1 MPLLAETLITPPG
14 FRTPAVHRQPVIS
27 DFLPGAIDSTMSA
40 ASRFALPHVTLLT
53 ALCGGAAAQTPAG
66 IAPLVLDTMPRTTPA
81 LPAGT
86 TAGAQAPHLAP
97 GDAMSTAHGVGI
109 TKPTSSA
116 LNLRRTAS
124 QRRSTPLGG
133 TGIAAGR
140 LLPVGGVLARISA
153 PSTWPGSL
161 ATTDTGRAVV
171 GWAPG
176 AVMSLDQVLG
186 RADRTLDTTETT
198 LPGGMR
204 FIRTR
209 VRQSDNTVIR
219 PLTTLYPRVPTA
231 ISQQGSATLLQLRM
245 SSGTT
250 WSVGRGGLAARN
262 LGLADTRL
270 ASRLAG
276 LESVVANPLVALVPE
291 HRFASTSTYLG
302 GAWTGRVAW
311 VQGQGCAPCAGGS
324 VMELSH
330 QGRHHAVN
338 LSVASL
344 TEDGGLTDQS
354 DSAGSHTLSPQTR
367 TTGLTLSAAWAV
379 SEEWL
384 VAAAWSAAR
393 TTARLPGS
401 VGGQLVA
408 DAYGVGLLKTDSWR
422 PGDRLSLALQAPL
435 STRAGS
441 LSLDGRPGTQG
452 TPATGLQPEAREW
465 TLETRYTAR
474 LSADSAV
481 SAAAAYRQNP
491 DHDATA
497 TSQMAVGV
505 RYQRAF

>member
-1 MPLLAETLITPPG
+1 MPLLVETLITAPG
-14 FRTPAVHRQPVIS
+14 FRTLAAHRQPVIL
-27 DFLPGAIDSTMSA
+27 DLLPGAIDSTMSA
-40 ASRFALPHVTLLT
+40 ASRFALPHVTLLA
-53 ALCGGAAAQTPAG
+53 ALCGGAAAQTPANTG
-66 IAPLVLDTMPRTTPA
+66 LLALDTTLRTTPA
-81 LPAGT
+81 LPGGST
-86 TAGAQAPHLAP
+86 PGAQPQYLAS
-97 GDAMSTAHGVGI
+97 GDAMSAMHGASI
-109 TKPTSSA
+109 TKPTSA
-116 LNLRRTAS
+116 LKLRRTAS

-133 TGIAAGR
+133 TDIAAGR

-153 PSTWPGSL
+153 PSTWPSTL
-161 ATTDTGRAVV
+161 ASTDTGRATAS
-171 GWAPG
+171 WTPG

-186 RADRTLDTTETT
+186 RADRTLETTETT
-198 LPGGMR
+198 LPGGMQ

-209 VRQSDNTVIR
+209 VRQADSAVIR
-219 PLTTLYPRVPTA
+219 PLGTLYPRVPTA
-231 ISQQGSATLLQLRM
+231 ISHQASATMLQLRL

-270 ASRLAG
+270 SARLSG
-276 LESVVANPLVALVPE
+276 LESVVSNPLVALVPD
-291 HRFASTSTYLG
+291 HRFASTATHLG

-311 VQGQGCAPCAGGS
+311 IQGQGCAPTCAGAG
-324 VMELSH
+324 VVELSH

-344 TEDGGLTDQS
+344 HEDGGLTEQADA
-354 DSAGSHTLSPQTR
+354 AGSHNLSPQTR

-401 VGGQLVA
+401 VSGQLMA
-408 DAYGVGLLKTDSWR
+408 NAYGLGLLKTDSWR
-422 PGDRLSLALQAPL
+422 PGDRLSLMLQAPL

-441 LSLDGRPGTQG
+441 LSLDGQPGTQDING
-452 TPATGLQPEAREW
+452 TGLQPDAREW

-481 SAAAAYRQNP
+481 SAAAAYKQNP

-497 TSQMAVGV
+497 ASQMAVGV